1 MAALLKVRD
10 LTVTVGRL
18 GTAVDG
24 VDLTV
29 NSGEVMGLVGE
40 SGCGKTLTAY
50 SVLGL
55 LPDGVTGSGSVRF
68 EGHDYDLAVP
78 NSLRALRGGAMA
90 MVSQDPLTAL
100 NPVVRVGTQIEDVLR
115 AHLSLSR
122 AQRKQRVLELLERV
136 GIPSPRRVARAY
148 PFELSGGMRQRAL
161 IAMAIS
167 CRPRLLIADEP
178 TTALDTTIQ
187 AQIMEL
193 LADLVAEENLS
204 MLLITHD
211 LGLVAQYCDRVGVMY
226 AGEIIEHGGASAVLE
241 RPRHPY
247 SRALVECL
255 LSLESGSQRLATIE
269 GVVPPVG
276 SQKGGCRFADRCR
289 FAEERCR
296 ETHPDLLLMADGH
309 AAACLRVDELDRT
322 PVLGTGAGG

>member
-1 MAALLKVRD
+1 MSPLLQVRD
-10 LTVTVGRL
+10 LEVTVGRA
-18 GTAVDG
+18 GRAVSG
-24 VDLTV
+24 VDL
-29 NSGEVMGLVGE
+29 SIEAGQVMGLVGE

-55 LPDGVTGSGSVRF
+55 LPDGVSATGVVRF
-68 EGHDYDLAVP
+68 DGEDHDLSVAG
-78 NSLRALRGGAMA
+78 SMRRLRGGSIA
-90 MVSQDPLTAL
+90 MVAQDPLTAL
-100 NPVVRVGTQIEDVLR
+100 NPVVRVGTQIDDVMR
-115 AHLSLSR
+115 AHLDLTS
-122 AQRKQRVLELLERV
+122 AQRSQRVLDLLDRV

-193 LADLVAEENLS
+193 LADLVADEDLT

-211 LGLVAQYCDRVGVMY
+211 LGLVAQYCDRVSVMY
-226 AGEIIEHGGASAVLE
+226 AGRIVEHGAAPVVLE
-241 RPRHPY
+241 TPRHPY
-247 SRALVECL
+247 SRALLDCL
-255 LSLESGSQRLATIE
+255 LSLESGAARLSTID

-276 SQKGGCRFADRCR
+276 ADPAGCRFADRCR
-289 FAEERCR
+289 FSEASCR
-296 ETHPDLLLMADGH
+296 ETDPQLRPSPDGH
-309 AAACLRVDELDRT
+309 LAACLRIDELDRIIAQES
-322 PVLGTGAGG
+322 GARR